1 MTGHFVICGESWYT
15 SKVLVILTATQ
26 HDIDFTNY
34 LAEKFAFMIF
44 HLP

>member
-1 MTGHFVICGESWYT
+1 MIHIKYTGN
-15 SKVLVILTATQ
+15 TATQ

-44 HLP
+44 HLA